1 MYIYVHITCEGVM
14 HWVDDDQIMI
24 TIMMVGAQK
33 VPSNDVGQM
42 LKIPLASKEIISSR
56 TLMTHLV

>member
-1 MYIYVHITCEGVM
+1 M

-42 LKIPLASKEIISSR
+42 LKIPLASEEIISSR